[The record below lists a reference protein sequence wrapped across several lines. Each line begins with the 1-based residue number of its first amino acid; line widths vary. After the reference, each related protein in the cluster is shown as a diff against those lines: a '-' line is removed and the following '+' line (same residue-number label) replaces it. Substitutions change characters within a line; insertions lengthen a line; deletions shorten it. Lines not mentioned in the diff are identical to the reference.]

1 MGNRS
6 GKAISEFWGRIKQL
20 EPWRAHPIWDA
31 CSADD
36 LKSLVGLNIHIDGA
50 EFYRDDEFWVYSM
63 SSVFA
68 GNGMISDVL
77 LYKFPIAIF
86 AERDMDKEVK
96 KPNPTSIAPSSCLD
110 VLSV

>member
-6 GKAISEFWGRIKQL
+6 GEAISEFWGRIKQL
-20 EPWRAHPIWDA
+20 EPWRTHPAWEA
-31 CSADD
+31 CSAAD
-36 LKSLVGLNIHIDGA
+36 LKSLIGLNFHVDGA
-50 EFYRDDEFWVYSM
+50 EFYRDDEFFVYSM

-86 AERDMDKEVK
+86 AERDMDKEVS
-96 KPNPTSIAPSSCLD
+96 KPHTANVAPSSCLE
-110 VLSV
+110 VLAV